1 MILCEAQDL
10 SIKDEALRIIMAD
23 SGYLIG
29 RKKEKSLQELVAVSQ
44 DHFIYW
50 FTKDYCEKKKKA
62 YKRVK
67 KSKWYGIVKAYLL

>member
-1 MILCEAQDL
+1 MILCKAQDL

-23 SGYLIG
+23 NGYLIG

-50 FTKDYCEKKKKA
+50 FTKDYCEKKKV